1 MLVLGQMIGGC
12 LTIFG
17 FMAIVAAFC
26 TLIYMTIDGKIIMS
40 AATTV
45 RFTAEA

>member
-1 MLVLGQMIGGC
+1 MIGGC

-26 TLIYMTIDGKIIMS
+26 TMIYMTVEGKVIMS

-45 RFTAEA
+45 RFTVKA